1 MDEENGNE
9 VTVGDLPAGN
19 LNISQ
24 VKIFISKPL
33 MHDVLVLNVSY
44 LDIYC
49 CNCWFMIFLQEQIEN
64 KMNEEQQSNGNVNA
78 ILSSI
83 EGKEELAGD
92 GQFLKDPPTA

>member
-9 VTVGDLPAGN
+9 ITVGDLPIGN

-44 LDIYC
+44 LYC
-49 CNCWFMIFLQEQIEN
+49 VIVGL
-64 KMNEEQQSNGNVNA
+64 
-78 ILSSI
+78 
-83 EGKEELAGD
+83 
-92 GQFLKDPPTA
+92 